1 MRETDEKAEKI
12 KAEEKGIQKGIE
24 MGEKKGEKKRNLEI
38 AKNAIRKGFDNQT
51 ISELTGL
58 SIEEIEALRKEI

>member
-24 MGEKKGEKKRNLEI
+24 MGIEMGEKKRNLEI
-38 AKNAIRKGFDNQT
+38 AKNAIRKGFDNQLLQR
-51 ISELTGL
+51 LTGL